1 MENILS
7 PEAKAFQLNS
17 NEEIN
22 GSLIHVFVD
31 ETGDAFIVYTQNMG
45 IYYIDDVGTIDIE
58 EGSIDYK
65 SDKSVDE
72 FFDLANIIS
81 DIVWYFR
88 MKRVQD

>member
-22 GSLIHVFVD
+22 SSHIHVVAD
-31 ETGDAFIVYTQNMG
+31 ETGDAFVVRTRNFGTYF
-45 IYYIDDVGTIDIE
+45 IDDTGTMDIE
-58 EGSIDYK
+58 EGSADYK

-72 FFDLANIIS
+72 FFDLANIIN

-88 MKRVQD
+88 IKRVEE